1 MRFLW
6 RAFLLAG
13 VAIMA
18 VCAAGPAL
26 AAEPPLA
33 FVATTPVLTFGASSA
48 SVSVVLQNDA
58 ATCQKAIFSLVILPF
73 SQPSTPTKAP
83 GCVPPGTTVIALKF
97 KRSFSTAMTSG
108 VLTIVGVGPP
118 GASQAIVLSL
128 RRSVGGWAAGLL
140 PLLAGLTLALITLAG
155 TRLWLRRGYE
165 KWVKASSSWSFKDSW
180 ATNITAVGALLG
192 TILSAVGSASTIVPG
207 IQTDRFAVLSAA
219 WGGLAII
226 APLLIAFQGR
236 HTDGMPANGTAV
248 IARTS
253 MMFAAALLTLTAV
266 GGELTTVGVLLH
278 FSTASG
284 TQRELGY
291 AVLIASAVLVS
302 LYAAVTTKT
311 LISSQ
316 KDEHHPRSALSKF
329 DDTALAL

>member
-1 MRFLW
+1 M
-6 RAFLLAG
+6 
-13 VAIMA
+13 
-18 VCAAGPAL
+18 
-26 AAEPPLA
+26 
-33 FVATTPVLTFGASSA
+33 TGA
-48 SVSVVLQNDA
+48 
-58 ATCQKAIFSLVILPF
+58 
-73 SQPSTPTKAP
+73 
-83 GCVPPGTTVIALKF
+83 
-97 KRSFSTAMTSG
+97 
-108 VLTIVGVGPP
+108 VLTIAGVGPP

-128 RRSVGGWAAGLL
+128 RRSVSGWAAGLL
-140 PLLAGLTLALITLAG
+140 PLLAGLGLALLTLAG

-165 KWVKASSSWSFKDSW
+165 KWAKASSWSFKDSW

-219 WGGLAII
+219 WGGLVVI
-226 APLLIAFQGR
+226 APLLIAFHGR
-236 HTDGMPANGTAV
+236 RTDGMPANGTAV

-253 MMFAAALLTLTAV
+253 MMVAAALLTLTAV

-278 FSTASG
+278 FLTASG

-291 AVLIASAVLVS
+291 AVLIAAAVLVS